1 MKSLSLK
8 KKKKRIQFSI
18 VKTRLQSLLKS
29 EQMYHMSAFKP
40 MLCAFVLVKCQ
51 IKYLVKEIKEK
62 KKQKQK
68 THSIRKL
75 KSHEVYTLT
84 VCTDNAFWNAA
95 TSATKTTTAEIRQL
109 FQLSSGDAREE

>member
-62 KKQKQK
+62 K
-68 THSIRKL
+68 
-75 KSHEVYTLT
+75 
-84 VCTDNAFWNAA
+84 
-95 TSATKTTTAEIRQL
+95 TKTKNTQHPQTQIP
-109 FQLSSGDAREE
+109 